1 MKITHE
7 ILYKAACHKEKV
19 VVKIYD
25 NIIEGCLY
33 RDNNGNVYLAH
44 NNKNYNGNMRRA
56 YCPNEFKFSW
66 YLSSLDAPFNESNK
80 NCESSRVKF
89 LNFQK
94 EKLLIGEI

>member
-1 MKITHE
+1 MEITHE
-7 ILYKAACHKEKV
+7 FLYKAACHKEKV

-25 NIIEGCLY
+25 DIIEGCLY
-33 RDNNGNVYLAH
+33 CDNNGTVYLAH
-44 NNKNYNGNMRRA
+44 NNKVYNGRVDRA

-66 YLSSLDAPFNESNK
+66 CLSSLDAPFNK

-94 EKLLIGEI
+94 EKLLIGEL

>member
-1 MKITHE
+1 MEITHDF
-7 ILYKAACHKEKV
+7 LYEAACHKEKV

-33 RDNNGNVYLAH
+33 CDNNGTVYLAH
-44 NNKNYNGNMRRA
+44 NNKVYNGRVCRA

-66 YLSSLDAPFNESNK
+66 YLSSIDSPFDAFNK

-94 EKLLIGEI
+94 EKLLIGEL